1 MKITE
6 FKRVEQVEESL
17 LGSIFGDTGAQT
29 IKDKLGKTFG
39 GEKQHAATTQQNF
52 VNTFVKSALTAL
64 KNAPA
69 APAAP
74 AAQPAANSVQ
84 GAASTDPYEKL
95 KGQVRQVQSAQGA
108 KPLPANMVASLQSD
122 MQKLAKGDKESG
134 TFAANKILK
143 FANAGY
149 DVSKLAPTWAASS
162 KAGERF
168 LTQSVYRAISGMLNE
183 HGLTWANLGL
193 RIRLTESV
201 KGHGVFLSTCQPS
214 TVVVSSYDKLNYVFE
229 SIMTEYDY
237 DPTLAR
243 ATGNAPKPITNPAAA
258 APAAATTA
266 ANPAAAAPAA
276 ATTAANPAAAAPA
289 AATTAANPAATAAT
303 LQTWFNNYMK
313 GVSLDENQTGLVRKL
328 IAGYSKTR
336 DTKILQQLGLLA
348 YKLTVAS
355 HPEAAKPTVNPVATA
370 ATKPQDQIT
379 ADAAKMTAQQQQA
392 HIDALR
398 KANPNLN

>member
-276 ATTAANPAAAAPA
+276 ATTAANPAA
-289 AATTAANPAATAAT
+289 TAAT

>member
-39 GEKQHAATTQQNF
+39 GEKQHAAITQQNF

-276 ATTAANPAAAAPA
+276 ATTAANPAA
-289 AATTAANPAATAAT
+289 TAAT

>member
-39 GEKQHAATTQQNF
+39 GEKQHAAITQQNF

-266 ANPAAAAPAA
+266 ANPAA
-276 ATTAANPAAAAPA
+276 
-289 AATTAANPAATAAT
+289 TAAT

-398 KANPNLN
+398 KANPNLT